1 LAGDIG
7 LIIGPIHHNT
17 KLSDKKALS
26 GQGNVN
32 LSTSLA
38 QVEPRLR

>member
-1 LAGDIG
+1 MG

-17 KLSDKKALS
+17 KPADKKALS

-32 LSTSLA
+32 RGLA
-38 QVEPRLR
+38 GPG